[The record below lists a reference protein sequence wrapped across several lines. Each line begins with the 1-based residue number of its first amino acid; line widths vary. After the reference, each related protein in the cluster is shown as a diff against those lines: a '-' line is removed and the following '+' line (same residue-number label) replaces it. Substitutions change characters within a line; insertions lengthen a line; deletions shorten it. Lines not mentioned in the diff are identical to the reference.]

1 MSAIDT
7 LMGQPAAQAIGWA
20 LVHFV
25 WQGTLVA
32 ILTAAALALLRTS
45 AADVRY
51 VVTTISLTLMFTLP
65 AVTVT
70 QMWTTNA
77 GLQVG
82 TTATAQ
88 PGLIPGPAATTAR
101 GNRDGIESG
110 KTIFE
115 FTGVTLLEI
124 PCFPGC
130 QEPYAGGRLGRR
142 KGRPQESFQPG
153 ICRFRG

>member
-51 VVTTISLTLMFTLP
+51 VVTTIALTLMFTLP

-77 GLQVG
+77 GLEVG

-88 PGLIPGPAATTAR
+88 RGLIAGATATTAASFRRSTIENSAPPR
-101 GNRDGIESG
+101 GLSRVLSFGGAGLQRRAQRIGRGVERRRTDGGENR
-110 KTIFE
+110 K
-115 FTGVTLLEI
+115 
-124 PCFPGC
+124 
-130 QEPYAGGRLGRR
+130 
-142 KGRPQESFQPG
+142 
-153 ICRFRG
+153 RGAAA